1 MILPLTIQDVSF
13 EIGGIRLIKDLNC
26 TLEAGPRTMILG
38 ANGAGKSLFLR
49 LCHGLIRPTTGRVL
63 WQGAKGRDPA
73 DAQAMVFQRPVMLR
87 RSVAANV
94 DYALKLRGMA
104 AAERRAAVEDA
115 LGHTG
120 LRRLADNPA
129 RVLSVGEQQKLAL
142 ARAWAL
148 QPEVLFLDEPTA
160 SLDPT
165 ATHAVEQIINAID
178 AAGTRIVMTT
188 HDLGQ
193 ARRLGDEVMFLNRGR
208 LLEKT
213 PAERFFSEPENDLAQ
228 AFLKGELLWWQR
240 GRDNLKKNRPN
251 REDNDDEKADD
262 GNGNGIGGACLCRA
276 WGRSGGGG
284 NVHHRRLDHLDP
296 ELRPL
301 RLHPA
306 PVHHQDG
313 YHGPRHRRRHRTGG
327 SSG

>member
-49 LCHGLIRPTTGRVL
+49 LCHGLIRPPTGRVL

-160 SLDPT
+160 SLDPA
-165 ATHAVEQIINAID
+165 ATHAVEQSINAID

-240 GRDNLKKNRPN
+240 GRDNLKRNLPKQ
-251 REDNDDEKADD
+251 
-262 GNGNGIGGACLCRA
+262 
-276 WGRSGGGG
+276 
-284 NVHHRRLDHLDP
+284 RR
-296 ELRPL
+296 
-301 RLHPA
+301 
-306 PVHHQDG
+306 Q
-313 YHGPRHRRRHRTGG
+313 
-327 SSG
+327 

>member
-1 MILPLTIQDVSF
+1 MILPLTFQDVSF

-26 TLEAGPRTMILG
+26 TLEASPRTMILG

-49 LCHGLIRPTTGRVL
+49 LCHGLIRPTAGRVL

-160 SLDPT
+160 SLDPA

-193 ARRLGDEVMFLNRGR
+193 ARRLGDEVMFLDRGR

-240 GRDNLKKNRPN
+240 GRDNLKRNPPKQ
-251 REDNDDEKADD
+251 
-262 GNGNGIGGACLCRA
+262 
-276 WGRSGGGG
+276 
-284 NVHHRRLDHLDP
+284 RR
-296 ELRPL
+296 
-301 RLHPA
+301 
-306 PVHHQDG
+306 Q
-313 YHGPRHRRRHRTGG
+313 
-327 SSG
+327 

>member
-1 MILPLTIQDVSF
+1 MILPLTFQDVSF

-160 SLDPT
+160 SLDPA

-208 LLEKT
+208 LLEKA

-228 AFLKGELLWWQR
+228 AFLKGELLW
-240 GRDNLKKNRPN
+240 
-251 REDNDDEKADD
+251 
-262 GNGNGIGGACLCRA
+262 
-276 WGRSGGGG
+276 
-284 NVHHRRLDHLDP
+284 
-296 ELRPL
+296 
-301 RLHPA
+301 
-306 PVHHQDG
+306 
-313 YHGPRHRRRHRTGG
+313 
-327 SSG
+327 

>member
-1 MILPLTIQDVSF
+1 MSAPSILALTLDGVCF
-13 EIGGIRLIKDLNC
+13 DAGGERLIHGISHDFIS
-26 TLEAGPRTMILG
+26 GPRTVILG
-38 ANGAGKSLFLR
+38 PNGAGKSLLLR
-49 LCHGLIRPTTGRVL
+49 LCHGLLTPSAGTVRCTQR
-63 WQGAKGRDPA
+63 
-73 DAQAMVFQRPVMLR
+73 QAMLFQVPVMLR
-87 RSVAANV
+87 RSAAANIAH
-94 DYALKLRGMA
+94 ALAINGVRW
-104 AAERRAAVEDA
+104 RDR
-115 LGHTG
+115 
-120 LRRLADNPA
+120 PA
-129 RVLSVGEQQKLAL
+129 RVDRALARVGLEAIAQRAARALSVGEQQRLAL

-240 GRDNLKKNRPN
+240 GRDNLKRKPP
-251 REDNDDEKADD
+251 KQ
-262 GNGNGIGGACLCRA
+262 
-276 WGRSGGGG
+276 
-284 NVHHRRLDHLDP
+284 RR
-296 ELRPL
+296 
-301 RLHPA
+301 
-306 PVHHQDG
+306 Q
-313 YHGPRHRRRHRTGG
+313 
-327 SSG
+327 

>member
-1 MILPLTIQDVSF
+1 MILPLTFQDVSF

-160 SLDPT
+160 SLDPA

-251 REDNDDEKADD
+251 R
-262 GNGNGIGGACLCRA
+262 
-276 WGRSGGGG
+276 
-284 NVHHRRLDHLDP
+284 RR
-296 ELRPL
+296 
-301 RLHPA
+301 
-306 PVHHQDG
+306 Q
-313 YHGPRHRRRHRTGG
+313 
-327 SSG
+327 

>member
-1 MILPLTIQDVSF
+1 MILPLTFQNVSF

-160 SLDPT
+160 SLDPA

-240 GRDNLKKNRPN
+240 GRDNLKRKPP
-251 REDNDDEKADD
+251 KQ
-262 GNGNGIGGACLCRA
+262 
-276 WGRSGGGG
+276 
-284 NVHHRRLDHLDP
+284 RR
-296 ELRPL
+296 
-301 RLHPA
+301 
-306 PVHHQDG
+306 Q
-313 YHGPRHRRRHRTGG
+313 
-327 SSG
+327 

>member
-1 MILPLTIQDVSF
+1 MILPLTFQDVSF

-240 GRDNLKKNRPN
+240 GRDNLKKKPP
-251 REDNDDEKADD
+251 KQ
-262 GNGNGIGGACLCRA
+262 
-276 WGRSGGGG
+276 
-284 NVHHRRLDHLDP
+284 RR
-296 ELRPL
+296 
-301 RLHPA
+301 
-306 PVHHQDG
+306 Q
-313 YHGPRHRRRHRTGG
+313 
-327 SSG
+327 

>member
-160 SLDPT
+160 SLDPA

-178 AAGTRIVMTT
+178 DAGTRIVMTT

-240 GRDNLKKNRPN
+240 GRDNLKRNLPKQ
-251 REDNDDEKADD
+251 
-262 GNGNGIGGACLCRA
+262 
-276 WGRSGGGG
+276 
-284 NVHHRRLDHLDP
+284 RR
-296 ELRPL
+296 
-301 RLHPA
+301 
-306 PVHHQDG
+306 Q
-313 YHGPRHRRRHRTGG
+313 
-327 SSG
+327 

>member
-1 MILPLTIQDVSF
+1 MILPLTFQNVSF

-160 SLDPT
+160 SLDPA

-208 LLEKT
+208 LLEKAL
-213 PAERFFSEPENDLAQ
+213 AERFFSEPENDLAQ

-240 GRDNLKKNRPN
+240 GRDNLKRKPP
-251 REDNDDEKADD
+251 KQ
-262 GNGNGIGGACLCRA
+262 
-276 WGRSGGGG
+276 
-284 NVHHRRLDHLDP
+284 RR
-296 ELRPL
+296 
-301 RLHPA
+301 
-306 PVHHQDG
+306 Q
-313 YHGPRHRRRHRTGG
+313 
-327 SSG
+327 

>member
-1 MILPLTIQDVSF
+1 
-13 EIGGIRLIKDLNC
+13 
-26 TLEAGPRTMILG
+26 
-38 ANGAGKSLFLR
+38 
-49 LCHGLIRPTTGRVL
+49 
-63 WQGAKGRDPA
+63 
-73 DAQAMVFQRPVMLR
+73 MVFQRPVMLR

-160 SLDPT
+160 SLDPA

-208 LLEKT
+208 LLEKAL
-213 PAERFFSEPENDLAQ
+213 AERFFSEPENDLAQ

-240 GRDNLKKNRPN
+240 GRDNLKRKPP
-251 REDNDDEKADD
+251 KQ
-262 GNGNGIGGACLCRA
+262 
-276 WGRSGGGG
+276 
-284 NVHHRRLDHLDP
+284 RR
-296 ELRPL
+296 
-301 RLHPA
+301 
-306 PVHHQDG
+306 Q
-313 YHGPRHRRRHRTGG
+313 
-327 SSG
+327 

>member
-1 MILPLTIQDVSF
+1 MILPLTFRDVSF
-13 EIGGIRLIKDLNC
+13 EIGGIRLIKDLTC

-49 LCHGLIRPTTGRVL
+49 LCHGLIRPTAGRVL

-73 DAQAMVFQRPVMLR
+73 KAQAMVFQRPVMLR

-160 SLDPT
+160 SLDPA

-193 ARRLGDEVMFLNRGR
+193 ARRLADEVMFLHRGR
-208 LLEKT
+208 LLEIA
-213 PAERFFSEPENDLAQ
+213 PAEKFFAAPDNDLAQ
-228 AFLKGELLWWQR
+228 AFIRGDLVWWQP
-240 GRDNLKKNRPN
+240 GEANRRKEPPKHAPKH
-251 REDNDDEKADD
+251 E
-262 GNGNGIGGACLCRA
+262 
-276 WGRSGGGG
+276 
-284 NVHHRRLDHLDP
+284 RRT
-296 ELRPL
+296 R
-301 RLHPA
+301 
-306 PVHHQDG
+306 
-313 YHGPRHRRRHRTGG
+313 
-327 SSG
+327 

>member
-160 SLDPT
+160 SLDPA

-208 LLEKT
+208 LLEKAL
-213 PAERFFSEPENDLAQ
+213 AERFFSEPENDLAQ

-240 GRDNLKKNRPN
+240 GRDNLKRKPP
-251 REDNDDEKADD
+251 KP
-262 GNGNGIGGACLCRA
+262 I
-276 WGRSGGGG
+276 
-284 NVHHRRLDHLDP
+284 
-296 ELRPL
+296 
-301 RLHPA
+301 
-306 PVHHQDG
+306 
-313 YHGPRHRRRHRTGG
+313 
-327 SSG
+327 

>member
-1 MILPLTIQDVSF
+1 MILPLTFRDVSF

-120 LRRLADNPA
+120 LRRLSLTPA
-129 RVLSVGEQQKLAL
+129 RVLSIGEQQKLAL

-208 LLEKT
+208 LLEMA
-213 PAERFFSEPENDLAQ
+213 PADRFFKQPENDLAQ
-228 AFLKGELLWWQR
+228 AFLKGELLWWER
-240 GRDNLKKNRPN
+240 GRDNLKRKPP
-251 REDNDDEKADD
+251 KQ
-262 GNGNGIGGACLCRA
+262 
-276 WGRSGGGG
+276 
-284 NVHHRRLDHLDP
+284 RRQ
-296 ELRPL
+296 R
-301 RLHPA
+301 
-306 PVHHQDG
+306 
-313 YHGPRHRRRHRTGG
+313 
-327 SSG
+327 